1 MINAPTLGNQLWTI
15 SKYILDNLNTI
26 LMKTKPKTQKTANI
40 SCKLALTEYGLPIEP
55 VPTTTATAATTNV
68 AKKTSL
74 SHAHNQHYHRE
85 SKVDIFEDE
94 K

>member
-40 SCKLALTEYGLPIEP
+40 SCKLALTEYGPQNEP
-55 VPTTTATAATTNV
+55 VTTATANTATSNV
-68 AKKTSL
+68 AKKS
-74 SHAHNQHYHRE
+74 SHVHNQHYQRE